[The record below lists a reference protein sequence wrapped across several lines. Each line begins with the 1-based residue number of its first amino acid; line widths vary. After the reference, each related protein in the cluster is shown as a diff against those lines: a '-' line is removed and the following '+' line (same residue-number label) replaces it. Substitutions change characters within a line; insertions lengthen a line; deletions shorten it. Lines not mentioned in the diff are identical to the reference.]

1 MIELAKRLKRPDVAA
16 WISENEDDYVD
27 GVFRGFVTESRL
39 EIEKE
44 RKKRQLEHLNVD
56 QVREIHR
63 KSENNGSKIGKSLI
77 KNALL
82 THRFIHREQ
91 LIGILIQEK
100 VSKSFPSARRYLN
113 RILTMLRKEGYNITK
128 NKNYYT
134 VQGVSKK
141 ILAECQSQVEPQ
153 TQAEQPPA
161 KKENEEMA
169 RRKNTK
175 KQAAKAKTSKAK
187 AKKGNGKAKAKSD
200 KKSGPT
206 IGEFV
211 TQKLTS
217 GEHTKRQLAQAI
229 IKAGLTQSTEENAV
243 IKYLNVMFYKMK
255 KRGVNLKR
263 KDKSKDGGGTVGFY
277 RITSK

>member
-1 MIELAKRLKRPDVAA
+1 
-16 WISENEDDYVD
+16 
-27 GVFRGFVTESRL
+27 
-39 EIEKE
+39 
-44 RKKRQLEHLNVD
+44 
-56 QVREIHR
+56 
-63 KSENNGSKIGKSLI
+63 
-77 KNALL
+77 
-82 THRFIHREQ
+82 
-91 LIGILIQEK
+91 
-100 VSKSFPSARRYLN
+100 
-113 RILTMLRKEGYNITK
+113 
-128 NKNYYT
+128 
-134 VQGVSKK
+134 
-141 ILAECQSQVEPQ
+141 
-153 TQAEQPPA
+153 
-161 KKENEEMA
+161 MA